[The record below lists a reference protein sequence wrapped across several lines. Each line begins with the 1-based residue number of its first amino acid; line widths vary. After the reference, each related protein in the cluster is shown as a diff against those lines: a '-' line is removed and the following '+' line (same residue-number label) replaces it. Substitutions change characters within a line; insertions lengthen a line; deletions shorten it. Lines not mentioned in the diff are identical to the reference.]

1 MSPGIHQISTPSPHQ
16 GGQGSPGSGRWKC
29 SGWDFSR
36 SAPRSRARSWARCV
50 SAESEGHCKGALL
63 CLPFLPLRWG
73 PPWLFGGRVS
83 SRATSKFLRIP
94 TQLTEVNAFIFIS
107 FAKCVSPSPHLT
119 QGCLWKGQ
127 EHGGRVL
134 QRAVASW
141 LLMTTG
147 PVSTPE
153 RPELPGAPRTCWS
166 CPLPGVI
173 LVLPPD
179 ILKNAQ

>member
-1 MSPGIHQISTPSPHQ
+1 MGGISHVVLLGAGHGAGPDVCRLSLKGTAKGSAVPPLSPT
-16 GGQGSPGSGRWKC
+16 
-29 SGWDFSR
+29 
-36 SAPRSRARSWARCV
+36 AL
-50 SAESEGHCKGALL
+50 GASLA
-63 CLPFLPLRWG
+63 FW
-73 PPWLFGGRVS
+73 GRVS

-94 TQLTEVNAFIFIS
+94 TQLTEVNAFVFIS
-107 FAKCVSPSPHLT
+107 FAKCASPSPHLT